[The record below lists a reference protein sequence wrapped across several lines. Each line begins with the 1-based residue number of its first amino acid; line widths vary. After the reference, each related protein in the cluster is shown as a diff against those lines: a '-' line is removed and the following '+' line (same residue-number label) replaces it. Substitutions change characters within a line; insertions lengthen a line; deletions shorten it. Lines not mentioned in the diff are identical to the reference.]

1 MNEPLQVGDIISHIN
16 WDTEYIVL
24 AEENDGYRLALFNME
39 TGVQGGNSFTW
50 SYYLDTTGVEIHRG
64 PIQRKS
70 AVERKIA
77 VMYKRFE
84 QRKNHV

>member
-1 MNEPLQVGDIISHIN
+1 MNEPLQVGDIISHVN

-24 AEENDGYRLALFNME
+24 AEENDGYRLAVFNTE
-39 TGVQGGNSFTW
+39 TGVQGDNSFTW
-50 SYYLDTTGVEIHRG
+50 EYYQGNTGVKIHRG
-64 PIQRKS
+64 TINYKT